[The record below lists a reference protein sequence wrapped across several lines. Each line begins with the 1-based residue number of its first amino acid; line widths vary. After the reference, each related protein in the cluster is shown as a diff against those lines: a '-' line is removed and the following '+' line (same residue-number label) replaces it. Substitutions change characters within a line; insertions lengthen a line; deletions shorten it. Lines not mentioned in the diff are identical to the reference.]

1 MLPILDFARQM
12 DFTGVA
18 ARLVAAVL
26 CGGLVGLEREFKRR
40 PAGMRTHILICLGAA
55 ITLLTN
61 LYLFQTMHLST
72 DIARMGA
79 QVLSGIGFIG
89 AGTIIV
95 TKRKRV
101 KGLTTAAGL
110 WTVAGVGLICG
121 AGFLELA
128 FFTTAMVLL
137 AEILLV
143 KLEYRFVRKIEDVNL
158 YIEYKHSVCI
168 EQIMS
173 ALKKEGVSV
182 LNLEITRIN
191 DGDDHRYCA
200 VIEVQA
206 SKEKLDGDVLS
217 ALNGIEDV
225 TNVEEL

>member
-1 MLPILDFARQM
+1 MLPIFDFARDM
-12 DFTGVA
+12 TVWGVA

-40 PAGMRTHILICLGAA
+40 PAGLRTHILICLGAA

-61 LYLFQTMHLST
+61 LYLFQVMHLST

-121 AGFLELA
+121 AGYLELA
-128 FFTTAMVLL
+128 LFTTVMVLL

-143 KLEYRFVRKIEDVNL
+143 KLEYRFVRKIEDVSL
-158 YIEYKHSVCI
+158 YIEYLHSICI

-173 ALKKEGVSV
+173 ALKKARVSV
-182 LNLEITRIN
+182 TNLEITRIN

-206 SKEKLDGDVLS
+206 TKEQLDGDVLRS
-217 ALNGIEDV
+217 LTAIEDV

>member
-1 MLPILDFARQM
+1 MLHILDFAREM
-12 DFTGVA
+12 SFAAVT
-18 ARLVAAVL
+18 ARLVTAVL

-55 ITLLTN
+55 ITILTN
-61 LYLFQTMHLST
+61 LYLFQVMHLST

-79 QVLSGIGFIG
+79 QAVSGIGFIG

-121 AGFLELA
+121 AGYLELA
-128 FFTTAMVLL
+128 FFTTGMVLL
-137 AEILLV
+137 AEVLLV
-143 KLEYRFVRKIEDVNL
+143 KLEYRFVRKVEDVNL
-158 YIEYKHSVCI
+158 YIEYKHSICI
-168 EQIMS
+168 EQIMA
-173 ALKKEGVSV
+173 ALKKESVSV
-182 LNLEITRIN
+182 SNLEITRIN

-206 SKEKLDGDVLS
+206 SKEKLDGDVLR